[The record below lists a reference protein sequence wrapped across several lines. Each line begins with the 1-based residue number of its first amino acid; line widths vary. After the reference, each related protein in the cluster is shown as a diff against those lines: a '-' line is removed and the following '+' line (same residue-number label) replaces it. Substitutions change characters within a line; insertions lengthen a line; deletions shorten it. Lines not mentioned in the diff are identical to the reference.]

1 MFERIVVPLD
11 GSPTAETI
19 LPQVKRLLSRVS
31 AEVVLVRAVQVPP
44 LSDADSVT
52 LIRGLRTEA
61 ERYLREMSTRLRTD
75 GARVTT
81 AVSTGEPHQAI
92 LDAASQSGASIIAM
106 STHGRS
112 GLARMVYGSVTEKVL
127 LSTSE
132 VPLLVFR
139 SIPAESSAPPAAG
152 AGNRIANILVPY
164 DGSEESLAILPWVER
179 LAQRFGARVVFLTVT
194 EDVPQS
200 LVTVDETGLDA
211 ACARLTAASVPHTR
225 LVRRGDPVGE
235 ILDVCSEISADLLAM
250 TTHGR
255 SGFTRFVLGSV
266 TDALVRRATVTMLL
280 LRCKPK
286 PAAALARREAANP

>member
-61 ERYLREMSTRLRTD
+61 ERYLRELSERLRKD
-75 GARVTT
+75 GVRITT
-81 AVSTGEPHQAI
+81 SVSTGEPHQAI

-139 SIPAESSAPPAAG
+139 SIPPESAPPPSTG
-152 AGNRIANILVPY
+152 AGNRIANILVTC

-194 EDVPQS
+194 EDVPHS
-200 LVTVDETGLDA
+200 PTPADETFLDA
-211 ACARLTAASVPHTR
+211 ACARLSAASVPHAR

-235 ILDVCSEISADLLAM
+235 ILDVCTEISADLLAM

-266 TDALVRRATVTMLL
+266 TDALVRRATVPMLL
-280 LRCKPK
+280 LRCKPR
-286 PAAALARREAANP
+286 PAETAPREAASR

>member
-1 MFERIVVPLD
+1 M
-11 GSPTAETI
+11 
-19 LPQVKRLLSRVS
+19 
-31 AEVVLVRAVQVPP
+31 
-44 LSDADSVT
+44 
-52 LIRGLRTEA
+52 
-61 ERYLREMSTRLRTD
+61 
-75 GARVTT
+75 
-81 AVSTGEPHQAI
+81 
-92 LDAASQSGASIIAM
+92 
-106 STHGRS
+106 
-112 GLARMVYGSVTEKVL
+112 
-127 LSTSE
+127 
-132 VPLLVFR
+132 
-139 SIPAESSAPPAAG
+139 
-152 AGNRIANILVPY
+152 
-164 DGSEESLAILPWVER
+164 LAILPWVER

-200 LVTVDETGLDA
+200 LATVDETGLDA

-286 PAAALARREAANP
+286 PAVAEARLEAANP